1 MNTQS
6 QKIGTELTFF
16 PDARFDSVTAPKI
29 QSELELLLV
38 DVTKLILDFTAT
50 TFLSSAGI
58 RVVLWTD
65 MQMKSRQG
73 TMVLRNVNDQLK
85 EVFVMTGLDTLLNF
99 E

>member
-16 PDARFDSVTAPKI
+16 PDARFDSVTAPMI
-29 QSELELLLV
+29 QNELESLLA
-38 DVTKLILDFTAT
+38 DVTQLVLDFTAT

-58 RVVLWTD
+58 RVVLWAE
-65 MQMKSRQG
+65 MQMKNRQG
-73 TMVLRNVNDQLK
+73 TMILRNVSDPLK
-85 EVFVMTGLDTLLNF
+85 EIFVMTGLDTLLNF